1 MAESRS
7 ARYYRT
13 GSTVK
18 GKGSPAKAKR
28 AKAVKK
34 KFDTSYQSS
43 PTQKKNRAARNAA
56 RKKLGLKVGDL
67 RDASHKNNRPTDN
80 RKSNL
85 KAESRSKNRGRK

>member
-1 MAESRS
+1 MPSKS
-7 ARYYRT
+7 KKYYDANP
-13 GSTVK
+13 K
-18 GKGSPAKAKR
+18 AKAKKL
-28 AKAVKK
+28 AYDKA
-34 KFDTSYQSS
+34 YQAS

>member
-1 MAESRS
+1 MAHKGKSRS
-7 ARYYRT
+7 SKFY
-13 GSTVK
+13 
-18 GKGSPAKAKR
+18 AKN
-28 AKAVKK
+28 KAAASKK
-34 KFDTSYQSS
+34 LAYDKAYQAS

-85 KAESRSKNRGRK
+85 KAEARSKNRGRK